1 MHYIFLA
8 QLFTTI
14 FMTGLI
20 WMVQVVH
27 YPLMDGVG
35 ESLFTTYESRHTQTI
50 TWIVMPIMLLEL
62 GTAIALILNPSG
74 YTINWLV
81 TALILLVLIWIST
94 AFLQVP
100 MHQKLS
106 AAFDAKAHQSLVQTN
121 WIRTILWTL
130 RSMILLYLVSNKLLQ

>member
-1 MHYIFLA
+1 MQYIFLA

-50 TWIVMPIMLLEL
+50 TWIVMPIMLIEL
-62 GTAIALILNPSG
+62 GTAILLILNPSS
-74 YTINWLV
+74 YSLNWLV

-106 AAFDAKAHQSLVQTN
+106 AAFDAKAHQTLVQTN
-121 WIRTILWTL
+121 WIRTILWTV
-130 RSMILLYLVSNKLLQ
+130 RSMILLYLLMLRNVI